1 MTGIAVV
8 DPKNKRTE
16 VLVSS
21 LRYLSVVV
29 GLTTGASES
38 LAPDAPRW
46 IAVAWVCVQGR
57 RNKGAIRS

>member
-8 DPKNKRTE
+8 DPKNIRTE

-29 GLTTGASES
+29 GLTAGASET
-38 LAPDAPRW
+38 LAPDAPRGF
-46 IAVAWVCVQGR
+46 AVAWVCVQGR
-57 RNKGAIRS
+57 RNNVPIRA